1 MKQVKLQTNVCGPQ
15 IEALVPRGQ
24 RVSGASGRPQGLGH
38 SQPHGHRRGQ
48 EPSITVHAARIPISH
63 HPISPPS
70 VLPPKYILNLFT
82 SYHFLII
89 NFLNHCTG
97 SFVTI
102 LKFCSRQSFC
112 SLRGLLSTSV
122 IMVLFCLKPFSDCLG
137 PKQYQA
143 YIYCKTLPRIRL
155 VLHPPPL
162 LWQRCCSTD
171 HRDGHVDLYLVELGK
186 PLSLATVI
194 GSRVG
199 T

>member
-1 MKQVKLQTNVCGPQ
+1 MLIC
-15 IEALVPRGQ
+15 
-24 RVSGASGRPQGLGH
+24 SFH
-38 SQPHGHRRGQ
+38 
-48 EPSITVHAARIPISH
+48 
-63 HPISPPS
+63 
-70 VLPPKYILNLFT
+70 ILNLFT

-112 SLRGLLSTSV
+112 SLRGLLNTSV

-186 PLSLATVI
+186 PLSLATVM